1 MRNTWTGLEHLDLLS
16 HALFI
21 PCDSSWVTAPYQGL
35 AWSTTIAAVMS
46 KAHAIV
52 TGFHQAKKQY
62 AILQSKQE
70 QAHALLLSVLTRW
83 GTQLTMV
90 KSLLKN
96 KSALYLW
103 VADPRHKMGRQ
114 GENTIACILQDSGFW
129 TALTTSADQFN
140 QSTRHRRC
148 LRATDLLLQGGSSLA
163 KAWARPPYIKA
174 LSTRN

>member
-1 MRNTWTGLEHLDLLS
+1 LLDQ
-16 HALFI
+16 
-21 PCDSSWVTAPYQGL
+21 PQ
-35 AWSTTIAAVMS
+35 IAIVMS

-70 QAHALLLSVLTRW
+70 QAYALLLSVLTRW

-103 VADPRHKMGRQ
+103 VADPKAQMGKK
-114 GENTIACILQDSGFW
+114 GENTIA
-129 TALTTSADQFN
+129 
-140 QSTRHRRC
+140 
-148 LRATDLLLQGGSSLA
+148 
-163 KAWARPPYIKA
+163 
-174 LSTRN
+174 